1 MRNDDVLEIVILK
14 DNVISLIEAK
24 EITQNII
31 HVTKNIPRKTIL
43 IAEEYA
49 IGDLDAVK
57 YSTTPE
63 SMNPIF
69 ILAIVTQSL
78 PQVILTNF
86 IIKIKKPLIP
96 TKLFN
101 SVIEVEQWL
110 KLQGLDTPSHT
121 HAFT

>member
-1 MRNDDVLEIVILK
+1 LRNDDVLEIVILK
-14 DNVISLIEAK
+14 DKVISLIEAK

-31 HVTKNIPRKTIL
+31 QVTKNIPRKTIL
-43 IAEEYA
+43 IAEEFA

-69 ILAIVTQSL
+69 VLAIVTQSL
-78 PQVILTNF
+78 PQVILANF
-86 IIKIKKPLIP
+86 IIRVKRPLIP

-101 SVIEVEQWL
+101 SVIEAEQWL
-110 KLQGLDTPSHT
+110 KLQ
-121 HAFT
+121 